1 LINKLTKRIN
11 QLTNQWYNICIE
23 NISIDESGTTASVS
37 PIPRQKILL
46 SQFVEVIST
55 ITTIQLI
62 VLLFGVGEI
71 SFVGDVCFEQDFN
84 PFQVRA
90 GCHHILPPQ
99 VLVQMLII
107 SFQLT

>member
-55 ITTIQLI
+55 ITTVQLI
-62 VLLFGVGEI
+62 VLLFVVGEI
-71 SFVGDVCFEQDFN
+71 CFVGDVCFE
-84 PFQVRA
+84 
-90 GCHHILPPQ
+90 
-99 VLVQMLII
+99 
-107 SFQLT
+107 